1 MKTSEVKMRLN
12 NTINN
17 LIDTYFN
24 NNNLS
29 EKFINS
35 TLKIIVKQNIHKF
48 DDIFDLFAD
57 KNGEIDLRMM
67 IDEYANMIPENGYIF
82 DLREFVNNDL
92 VRNMLPSKALVIKR
106 EDIMSL
112 LT

>member
-1 MKTSEVKMRLN
+1 MCKIGDIITVSNFIGDGN
-12 NTINN
+12 NQVGNH
-17 LIDTYFN
+17 YFVVVN
-24 NNNLS
+24 
-29 EKFINS
+29 
-35 TLKIIVKQNIHKF
+35 
-48 DDIFDLFAD
+48 D